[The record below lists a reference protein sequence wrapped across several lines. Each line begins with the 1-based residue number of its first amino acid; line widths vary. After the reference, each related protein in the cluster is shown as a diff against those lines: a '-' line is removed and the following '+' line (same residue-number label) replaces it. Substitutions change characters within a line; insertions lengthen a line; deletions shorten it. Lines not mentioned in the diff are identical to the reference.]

1 MKLPGTFPKDR
12 RMNIRQVFYC
22 AVSCGLFMNGTPA
35 SAGNWSVDAET
46 GIVNASRADVRIPSV
61 GGTGFNFTDDLES
74 DSAPYFRVGVSR
86 SLGERHSLRLELV
99 PLTLKGEGTFDTPVN
114 FNGTTFAADTPTTGH
129 FRFNTW
135 RLEYLYRMDDEGTFR
150 WQLGGTLLVRDAEIL
165 VQQGTLESND
175 DNLGVVPLIGFG
187 MQWDLHEKLQA
198 VIEGNALAS
207 PQGRAEDVFLGLRF
221 AQGPRTDI
229 HAGYRILEG
238 GADNDDVYTFALFNH
253 LAIGASWRF

>member
-1 MKLPGTFPKDR
+1 MH
-12 RMNIRQVFYC
+12 IRQASC
-22 AVSCGLFMNGTPA
+22 RAALCGLLLNGAPA
-35 SAGNWSVDAET
+35 CAGNWAVDAET

-86 SLGERHSLRLELV
+86 SLGERHSLRVELA

-114 FNGTTFAADTPTTGH
+114 FNGTTFAAGTPTTGH

-135 RLEYLYRMDDEGTFR
+135 RLEYRYRMDDEGAFR
-150 WQLGGTLLVRDAEIL
+150 WQLGGTLLVRDAEIS

-175 DNLGVVPLIGFG
+175 DNLGVVPLVGFG
-187 MQWDLHEKLQA
+187 LQWDLHERLQA

-221 AQGPRTDI
+221 TQGPRADI
-229 HAGYRILEG
+229 NVGYRILEG

-253 LAIGASWRF
+253 LAVGARWNF

>member
-1 MKLPGTFPKDR
+1 MH
-12 RMNIRQVFYC
+12 IRQASC
-22 AVSCGLFMNGTPA
+22 RAALCGLLLNGTPA
-35 SAGNWSVDAET
+35 FASIWAVDAET

-86 SLGERHSLRLELV
+86 SLGERHSLRVELV
-99 PLTLKGEGTFDTPVN
+99 PLTLKGEGAFDTPVN
-114 FNGTTFAADTPTTGH
+114 FNGTTFAAGTPTTGH

-135 RLEYLYRMDDEGTFR
+135 RLEYRYRMDDEGAFR
-150 WQLGGTLLVRDAEIL
+150 WQLGGTLLVRDAEIS
-165 VQQGTLESND
+165 VQQGALESND
-175 DNLGVVPLIGFG
+175 DNLGVVPLVGFG
-187 MQWDLHEKLQA
+187 LQWDLHESLQA

-221 AQGPRTDI
+221 AQGPRADI
-229 HAGYRILEG
+229 NVGYRILEG

-253 LAIGASWRF
+253 LAVGARWNF